1 VSASRFRSRAA
12 ALLGAAALL
21 VSAASGPARADSAG
35 DAAVKASTPQQ
46 RASLQT
52 DWMRGKLGLSPDVAA
67 KVAAINLDTARK
79 MDPVLKGDGNML
91 ARYAQ
96 GESIQKERD
105 DALRAVLTPD
115 QFQVFES
122 SKDEMKQKVE
132 SALVEQAAAAP
143 GGAAPVS
150 K

>member
-1 VSASRFRSRAA
+1 
-12 ALLGAAALL
+12 
-21 VSAASGPARADSAG
+21 
-35 DAAVKASTPQQ
+35 
-46 RASLQT
+46 
-52 DWMRGKLGLSPDVAA
+52 
-67 KVAAINLDTARK
+67 

>member
-1 VSASRFRSRAA
+1 MSGLRSRLRAA
-12 ALLGAAALL
+12 ASLGAAALL
-21 VSAASGPARADSAG
+21 SLAISGPARADSAG

-46 RASLQT
+46 RAGLQT

-67 KVAAINLDTARK
+67 KVAEINLDTARK
-79 MDPVLKGDGNML
+79 MDPVLKGDGNVL
-91 ARYAQ
+91 SRYAQ

-105 DALRAVLTPD
+105 AALRAVLTPD
-115 QFQVFES
+115 QFQLLES

-132 SALVEQAAAAP
+132 SALVEQAASAA